1 MTNYFE
7 FNCIDF
13 KFLALLFGMIIYFC
27 EVFEVFKPLEEKAMK
42 AKAERQKKMDELHS
56 DLDKDKF
63 LTDFRKFKETK
74 GESTNPE
81 GDPKLMV

>member
-13 KFLALLFGMIIYFC
+13 KFLALLFGMIIYFH
-27 EVFEVFKPLEEKAMK
+27 EVLEVFKPLEQKAS
-42 AKAERQKKMDELHS
+42 AERQKKRDELLS
-56 DLDKDKF
+56 EFDKDKF